1 MSSKSVERR
10 CGKDGHWGPGLPR
23 CKGDHHHDHDHNDD
37 NDENDDNDDDNDDDE
52 FDDDGDDD
60 DDDDGIDYQPWHALY
75 LGHFLPRD
83 TLSNN
88 HCPVLLMEIMM
99 MMKILT
105 MFTMM
110 IVIIN
115 S

>member
-23 CKGDHHHDHDHNDD
+23 CKGDHHHHLDDHN
-37 NDENDDNDDDNDDDE
+37 
-52 FDDDGDDD
+52 D
-60 DDDDGIDYQPWHALY
+60 DDDDGADCAGDDDDNYYQPWHALY

-88 HCPVLLMEIMM
+88 HCPVPLMDYDDCDDDEIYDNYFFNDDCDNQ
-99 MMKILT
+99 L
-105 MFTMM
+105 MM
-110 IVIIN
+110 IYFH
-115 S
+115 

>member
-23 CKGDHHHDHDHNDD
+23 CKGDHHHDHNDD
-37 NDENDDNDDDNDDDE
+37 ADHCDDNDDNDDNYDDNVDDE
-52 FDDDGDDD
+52 FDDDDD
-60 DDDDGIDYQPWHALY
+60 IDYQPWHALY

-88 HCPVLLMEIMM
+88 HCPVPLMKIMM
-99 MMKILT
+99 MMKIVT
-105 MFTMM
+105 IMY
-110 IVIIN
+110 VYDDEHGDCDN
-115 S
+115 

>member
-1 MSSKSVERR
+1 MTFETFDQSDEKAW
-10 CGKDGHWGPGLPR
+10 CDQQKD
-23 CKGDHHHDHDHNDD
+23 NDD

-52 FDDDGDDD
+52 FD

-88 HCPVLLMEIMM
+88 HCPVPLMEIMM

-115 S
+115 SW